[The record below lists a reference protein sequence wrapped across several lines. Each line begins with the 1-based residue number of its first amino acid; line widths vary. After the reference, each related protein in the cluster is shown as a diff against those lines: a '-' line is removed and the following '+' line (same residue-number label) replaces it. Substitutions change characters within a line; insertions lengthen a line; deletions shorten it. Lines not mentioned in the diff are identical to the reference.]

1 MGFGNREPPA
11 LQEAFGVTFR
21 MMFREEWRQNVDFA
35 KRRNILMF
43 PVMLAL
49 FSLILT
55 VGLRFLT
62 GEVLIDPDSEQQAF
76 SWDQLKFFLHA
87 GMFMFALSMG
97 SFAFIG
103 RVMVSQRAG
112 GKNYLLA
119 SPAMQPLDLATN
131 YFAYYVKEVCYYILL
146 LLTPTVVGMAMGIML
161 ESYSGLSTPLEWA
174 SLPVVFIALAATLTQ
189 GLALSFLAS
198 ALFSRGGHWTWTIPA
213 VGIGTA
219 LLFALE
225 VLPLQMLILGMHYQ
239 FTHAHWVPL
248 IAFPLAF
255 GLAFIGSHLVPAD
268 FEVHVSSKTELYGPI
283 HSRLPFLGSGT
294 LRILV
299 AKDLVDLWRSRT
311 LVKMLVSFTVPLLF
325 LLLLA
330 WLVDF
335 AAFPIPFNLLSYAPF
350 LGFFGFQFYSW
361 LNGMDPP
368 DFLNGLPV
376 SVPQLLRAKVVVY
389 FLITTWISVLFLI
402 AMGVMLDQVWALP
415 AALIVML
422 ANSIYIVSLTAF
434 LMGLRPNKAIFDV
447 SIMGWFYLGTIVPL
461 LGLFLLSFTQGDMT
475 IYENWGEQ
483 VREQGLN
490 ATTAVLVE
498 VDDNPDPARGLKGIL
513 LVSAAITILG
523 LAFQLMLSRRWGRAA
538 FEN

>member
-1 MGFGNREPPA
+1 MLLLIIA
-11 LQEAFGVTFR
+11 AV
-21 MMFREEWRQNVDFA
+21 
-35 KRRNILMF
+35 
-43 PVMLAL
+43 LAL
-49 FSLILT
+49 LVYLPSFWVRQVMNKHSQELSDLPGSGGELAKHLVKRYQLHGIKVEETQPFRDHFDPAAQTVRLSPDNFNGRSLT
-55 VGLRFLT
+55 
-62 GEVLIDPDSEQQAF
+62 A
-76 SWDQLKFFLHA
+76 
-87 GMFMFALSMG
+87 
-97 SFAFIG
+97 
-103 RVMVSQRAG
+103 
-112 GKNYLLA
+112 
-119 SPAMQPLDLATN
+119 
-131 YFAYYVKEVCYYILL
+131 
-146 LLTPTVVGMAMGIML
+146 
-161 ESYSGLSTPLEWA
+161 
-174 SLPVVFIALAATLTQ
+174 IAIAA
-189 GLALSFLAS
+189 
-198 ALFSRGGHWTWTIPA
+198 
-213 VGIGTA
+213 A
-219 LLFALE
+219 LLFALD

-335 AAFPIPFNLLSYAPF
+335 ASFPIPFNLLSYAPF

-422 ANSIYIVSLTAF
+422 ANSVYIVSLTAF

-498 VDDNPDPARGLKGIL
+498 VDDNPDPVRGLKGIL

-523 LAFQLMLSRRWGRAA
+523 LAFQLMLGRKWGRAA